1 VFVAIMAHHRLRFA
15 DDDLLSTTKEEN
27 AQAEVTSVAYCGR
40 FDFLGDTVAPRFK
53 YLEVIV

>member
-27 AQAEVTSVAYCGR
+27 AQGEVTSVAYCGR
-40 FDFLGDTVAPRFK
+40 FDFLGDTVAPRFNT
-53 YLEVIV
+53 LR